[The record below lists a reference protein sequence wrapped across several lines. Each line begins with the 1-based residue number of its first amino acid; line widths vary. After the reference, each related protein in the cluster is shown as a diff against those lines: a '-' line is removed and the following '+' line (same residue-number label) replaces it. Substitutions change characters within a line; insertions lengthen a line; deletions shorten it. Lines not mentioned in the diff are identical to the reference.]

1 LSSNM
6 PDWLKKKVNLNN
18 FKIKQVKNLLSDLH
32 LNTVCQSASCPN
44 IFECFGK
51 KIATF
56 MLMGDICTRNCG
68 FCGVRSGKPQ
78 TLDED
83 EPSRIVYAVK
93 KMRLKYAVITSV
105 TRDDLADGGSSHFA
119 KTISEIK
126 KSNPFSKIECLI
138 PDFKGNTGNLKI
150 VLAEG
155 PDVLSH
161 NIETIKRNFPAV
173 RKYSDYETSLAVLRL
188 SKLYKPDIYTK
199 SGFMLGLGE
208 NMEEVEELLK
218 DLKRVSCDIV
228 TVGQYLRPSQSN
240 IPVKKYYKPEEF
252 ERIRELAI
260 SFGFKAVESGIFT
273 RSSYDA
279 GVLLDKILKVKTESV
294 IS

>member
-1 LSSNM
+1 MSSNT
-6 PDWLKKKVNLNN
+6 PDWLKKKGNLNN
-18 FKIKQVKNLLSDLH
+18 FKIKQVKNLLGDLH

-56 MLMGDICTRNCG
+56 MLMGNICTRNCG

-78 TLDED
+78 ALDED
-83 EPSRIVYAVK
+83 EPSRIAYAVK

-119 KTISEIK
+119 ETISEIK

-138 PDFKGNTGNLKI
+138 PDFKGDSGNLKI
-150 VLAEG
+150 VLTGG
-155 PDVLSH
+155 PDVLGH
-161 NIETIKRNFPAV
+161 NIETIKRNFPTV
-173 RKYSDYETSLAVLRL
+173 RKNSDYENSLAILRL
-188 SKLYKPDIYTK
+188 SKLYKPGIYTK

-208 NMEEVEELLK
+208 NMEEIEELLG
-218 DLKRVSCDIV
+218 DLKRASCDIV
-228 TVGQYLRPSQSN
+228 TVGQYLRPTQSN

-252 ERIRELAI
+252 ERIRELVI

-279 GVLLDKILKVKTESV
+279 GALLDKILKVRTESV

>member
-1 LSSNM
+1 LSSNT

-18 FKIKQVKNLLSDLH
+18 FKIKQVKNLLGDLH

-56 MLMGDICTRNCG
+56 MLMGNICTRNCG

-78 TLDED
+78 TLDKD
-83 EPSRIVYAVK
+83 EPSRVAYAVK

-119 KTISEIK
+119 ETIGEIK
-126 KSNPFSKIECLI
+126 ESNPFSKIECLI
-138 PDFKGNTGNLKI
+138 PDFKGDSGNLKI
-150 VLAEG
+150 VLAGG
-155 PDVLSH
+155 PDVLGH
-161 NIETIKRNFPAV
+161 NIETIKRNFPTV
-173 RKYSDYETSLAVLRL
+173 RKNSDYGNSLAILRL
-188 SKLYKPDIYTK
+188 SKLYKPGIYTK

-208 NMEEVEELLK
+208 NMEEIEELLG

-228 TVGQYLRPSQSN
+228 TVGQYLRPTQSN

-252 ERIRELAI
+252 ERIKELAI

-273 RSSYDA
+273 RSSYNA
-279 GVLLDKILKVKTESV
+279 GALLDKILKARAKSV